1 MNDFFV
7 IGYMVN
13 IIDGDNWF
21 ILNILDISLVVF
33 RLEIGK
39 NYVIIVVVFNYYS
52 RSLLSEFVYIE
63 LLGNL

>member
-1 MNDFFV
+1 MNFIFVNIIWEVFVNDFFV
-7 IGYMVN
+7 IGFMVN

-39 NYVIIVVVFNYYS
+39 NYVIIVVVFN
-52 RSLLSEFVYIE
+52 
-63 LLGNL
+63 

>member
-1 MNDFFV
+1 MNFIFVNIIWEVFVNDFFV

-39 NYVIIVVVFNYYS
+39 NYIIIVVDVFRVN
-52 RSLLSEFVYIE
+52 
-63 LLGNL
+63 

>member
-39 NYVIIVVVFNYYS
+39 NYVIIVVVFN
-52 RSLLSEFVYIE
+52 
-63 LLGNL
+63 

>member
-1 MNDFFV
+1 MNFIFVNIIWEVFVNDFFV

-39 NYVIIVVVFNYYS
+39 NYVIIVVVFN
-52 RSLLSEFVYIE
+52 
-63 LLGNL
+63 